1 MRTKKAQKFN
11 DGNWIFF
18 YWNALCILRVFKRGH
33 SFLLLLLISCCCLLS
48 TFFRVALSLFT
59 FILRFLQLFWLF
71 AFISFFGNYVYQL
84 MEWGNADYLNAKN
97 SKKGPT
103 FFKTYKK
110 KCKKIYISKCTF
122 WCFLRLLVFN
132 FQLGFDFLNHW
143 LRSLYTANQHTQ
155 AHAHTHAHTCR
166 EDLVAVPW
174 TFFFLKTS
182 LNLFYLRIFGEQSL
196 SISLLAE
203 REMAKWW
210 TLQPSKTVAVAILPP
225 STEAVTA
232 AEATTSTSA
241 SAQNIGNI
249 GLWGLVY
256 AKERGAKN
264 DGQEW
269 RYSM

>member
-1 MRTKKAQKFN
+1 MTLLKVNCVLQLLPKKKKNKVNDVRTKKAQKFN

-174 TFFFLKTS
+174 TFFFFEDLSKFILS
-182 LNLFYLRIFGEQSL
+182 SDLRG
-196 SISLLAE
+196 
-203 REMAKWW
+203 
-210 TLQPSKTVAVAILPP
+210 
-225 STEAVTA
+225 AVTFDFA
-232 AEATTSTSA
+232 ASWTWNGKMMNA
-241 SAQNIGNI
+241 SAI
-249 GLWGLVY
+249 
-256 AKERGAKN
+256 
-264 DGQEW
+264 
-269 RYSM
+269 